1 MRTDGALE
9 MGSMEQPSLQ
19 SGMDLVTNGNKS
31 DLEAAK
37 RLAKRLYN
45 LEGFKRSDVARH
57 LGKK

>member
-9 MGSMEQPSLQ
+9 LGSMEQPSLQ